1 MYAALPEALPARFD
15 IVGFDPRGVG
25 LSAPIRCF
33 ASPAEQAAF
42 MPRVGELF
50 GAAPRVPVGA
60 DEEAALLRSYEALDR
75 RCAESPDN
83 AGILSHVSTFN
94 VAQDLDRLRL
104 SSDN

>member
-1 MYAALPEALPARFD
+1 
-15 IVGFDPRGVG
+15 
-25 LSAPIRCF
+25 
-33 ASPAEQAAF
+33 
-42 MPRVGELF
+42 
-50 GAAPRVPVGA
+50 VPVGA